1 MPEDISAISI
11 PAKSLEITYNTVLNP
26 GMWSTLYLAVIPLGV
41 LIGGLAYWIKRR
53 KL

>member
-1 MPEDISAISI
+1 MRLNNI
-11 PAKSLEITYNTVLNP
+11 PPLGV
-26 GMWSTLYLAVIPLGV
+26 VIPLGV